1 MIMSDLRMRVQ
12 PGKLGSL
19 KQIFAEYSIFEK
31 AIQVPGCLELFMVS
45 SEEHEE
51 EVRVVGF
58 WEDRS
63 AYQRW
68 MDHPERG
75 SAAEALMEIMDMEF
89 DVTAPAQISSVVVE
103 KR

>member
-12 PGKLGSL
+12 PGKLSAL
-19 KQIFAEYSIFEK
+19 EQIFAEHSIFEK

-45 SEEHEE
+45 SEDYEE

-58 WEDRS
+58 WDS
-63 AYQRW
+63 HDAYQLW
-68 MDHPERG
+68 MEHPERG
-75 SAAEALMEIMDMEF
+75 SAAEALMEIMDMDF
-89 DVTAPAQISSVVVE
+89 DAAAPAQISSVVAE